1 MLRKAKVDVG
11 KNVGKDGGKN
21 LSPRQLQILELVTE
35 NPEISIAEMAK
46 IIGVTTRTIERE
58 TPKMDAIL
66 RHIGPKNGGHWEII
80 GNE

>member
-1 MLRKAKVDVG
+1 
-11 KNVGKDGGKN
+11 
-21 LSPRQLQILELVTE
+21 
-35 NPEISIAEMAK
+35 MAK

-58 TPKMDAIL
+58 TPKMDATL